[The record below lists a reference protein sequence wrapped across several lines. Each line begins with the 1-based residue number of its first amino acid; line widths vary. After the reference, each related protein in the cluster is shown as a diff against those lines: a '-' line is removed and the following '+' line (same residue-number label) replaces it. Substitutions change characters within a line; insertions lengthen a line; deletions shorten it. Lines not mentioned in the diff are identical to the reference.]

1 MPAPEPLPLKPNSL
15 GETCQKAPGKF
26 SSHGLFLFPGCL
38 PQELSGKRRG
48 CVVKAIWQPAT
59 GLSASL
65 DIALGLGI
73 WGKKTEQLHVT
84 AFAFNVVLAKS

>member
-1 MPAPEPLPLKPNSL
+1 M
-15 GETCQKAPGKF
+15 
-26 SSHGLFLFPGCL
+26 
-38 PQELSGKRRG
+38 
-48 CVVKAIWQPAT
+48 KAIWQPAT

-84 AFAFNVVLAKS
+84 AFVFNVVLAKS